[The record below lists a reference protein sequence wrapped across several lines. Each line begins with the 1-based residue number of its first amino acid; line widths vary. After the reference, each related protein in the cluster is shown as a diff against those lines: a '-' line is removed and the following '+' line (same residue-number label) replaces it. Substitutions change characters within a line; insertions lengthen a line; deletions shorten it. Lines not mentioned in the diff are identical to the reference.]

1 MLQKFIKKTR
11 LPFICCLLP
20 LAINA
25 ATIKED
31 KWEQGQTLLTFF
43 EKNSIPAKV
52 YYDLAPEDKELAD
65 EIISGSTFY
74 TLYEGERLLQA
85 LISINEDSQL
95 HIYQKNGVYQ
105 MRATPITHFV
115 EKRTLALSVESSLYN
130 DIVKYTGDTLLA
142 SDFIQAYKN
151 SIDFK
156 RQIKKDDK
164 FAIVYERKYRL
175 GKYFGSPNI
184 KASML
189 NVSNR
194 DHYVIRHQ
202 DGHFYDIHGNNLNK
216 YLLLT
221 PLKYKRISS
230 HFSTARKHPILGYKR
245 PHLGVDYA
253 ASRHTPIKAAGKGR
267 VVFAGVKGGYGK
279 TVIIQHENGYRT
291 LYAHMHNINK
301 GIKVGTFVEQGRQ
314 VGTVGSTGL
323 STGPHLHFGVYKNG
337 NAVNPLKHLQI
348 AQTKLEGK
356 EREIFLRLANNY
368 KNELDGILANN
379 IENVPFKT
387 LKNSYIVYLTQDRLA
402 PANEIN

>member
-1 MLQKFIKKTR
+1 M
-11 LPFICCLLP
+11 
-20 LAINA
+20 N
-25 ATIKED
+25 
-31 KWEQGQTLLTFF
+31 
-43 EKNSIPAKV
+43 
-52 YYDLAPEDKELAD
+52 
-65 EIISGSTFY
+65 
-74 TLYEGERLLQA
+74 
-85 LISINEDSQL
+85 LI
-95 HIYQKNGVYQ
+95 
-105 MRATPITHFV
+105 
-115 EKRTLALSVESSLYN
+115 
-130 DIVKYTGDTLLA
+130 
-142 SDFIQAYKN
+142 
-151 SIDFK
+151 
-156 RQIKKDDK
+156 
-164 FAIVYERKYRL
+164 
-175 GKYFGSPNI
+175 
-184 KASML
+184 
-189 NVSNR
+189 
-194 DHYVIRHQ
+194 
-202 DGHFYDIHGNNLNK
+202 
-216 YLLLT
+216 T

>member
-1 MLQKFIKKTR
+1 
-11 LPFICCLLP
+11 
-20 LAINA
+20 
-25 ATIKED
+25 
-31 KWEQGQTLLTFF
+31 
-43 EKNSIPAKV
+43 
-52 YYDLAPEDKELAD
+52 
-65 EIISGSTFY
+65 
-74 TLYEGERLLQA
+74 
-85 LISINEDSQL
+85 
-95 HIYQKNGVYQ
+95 
-105 MRATPITHFV
+105 MRAMPITHFV

-189 NVSNR
+189 NVSNH